1 MAFTIK
7 LGKITKRT
15 NSTKHTYSLIG
26 EHSVVL
32 KGGSSVIE
40 PTFLLN
46 TPAKFNTL
54 SRCNY
59 VEWVSDD
66 TGTDAVTNY
75 YWIDEI
81 TLDLDNMINI
91 KCRRDALAT
100 FKNAIT
106 GYSGM
111 IARRSNNYDV
121 SIFDPE
127 ILVSSKIK
135 KVKHVE
141 KDVKLGTDF
150 STGGNA
156 FGQSQLSATWQTIGK
171 DGTKTFNL
179 QALPEQTLAELLNGS
194 GTWEFGVTNPGQ
206 YVGDCFVLPFRLD
219 QSRYSESG
227 LIPMGNLQS
236 YISINY
242 ATIQPTIIAD
252 STQNM
257 IVEFSPSDYGLT
269 YPANDF
275 RNYTEKFTKA
285 AVWMPFVGKIDL
297 PSIHL
302 KANKIVGLY
311 AISIVNGQGK
321 FTLKAVY
328 TDSST
333 TSARDNEVVIMSSN
347 ISMRIEVPI
356 AMGHT
361 NQLQIANDTCAAI
374 STAAQVVGA
383 IATTA
388 AATVSGG
395 GAGFAMSAPG
405 AVSNISNAAQTGINI
420 AADYASGF
428 QEYTCLGSSGS
439 LAEITASVYK
449 AGIIIQQMDTVTE
462 AINTEKGR
470 PVMSV
475 GTIGTEAKFI
485 AMYAPSLKPAG
496 ATQSE
501 IEMINSVL
509 ANGIY
514 IESEQV

>member
-7 LGKITKRT
+7 LGKISKRT

-66 TGTDAVTNY
+66 IGTDAVTNY

-81 TLDLDNMINI
+81 TLDLDNIINI

-100 FKNAIT
+100 FKYTIT

-111 IARRSNNYDV
+111 VARRSTNYDV

-135 KVKHVE
+135 KTNKIE
-141 KDVKLGTDF
+141 KDVKLGPHTQQ
-150 STGGNA
+150 GNNA

-171 DGTKTFNL
+171 DGSRVFNI
-179 QALPEQTLAELLNGS
+179 QMLPEQTLAELLNGS

-206 YVGDCFVLPFRLD
+206 YIGDCFVLPFKF
-219 QSRYSESG
+219 ESYPDSS
-227 LIPMGNLQS
+227 LIPIGNLTAAVS
-236 YISINY
+236 VVHKDIN
-242 ATIQPTIIAD
+242 PVDIAN
-252 STQNM
+252 SNQTM
-257 IVEFSPSDYGLT
+257 SVVYTPSDYSLA
-269 YPANDF
+269 YAANDF
-275 RNYTEKFTKA
+275 RNYTEKFTKVA
-285 AVWMPFVGKIDL
+285 LWVPFVGKIDI

-302 KANKIVGLY
+302 KASKIVGTY
-311 AISIVNGQGK
+311 SVSVVNGQGK
-321 FTLKAVY
+321 FTLKAIY

-333 TSARDNEVVIMSSN
+333 TPATDNEVLIMSSN
-347 ISMRIEVPI
+347 ISMRVEVPI

-405 AVSNISNAAQTGINI
+405 AVSNLSNAAQTGINI

-439 LAEITASVYK
+439 LAELTDAVYK
-449 AGIIIQQMDTVTE
+449 SYMTIQQMDTVTE
-462 AINTEKGR
+462 AIHTEKGR

-475 GTIGTEAKFI
+475 GTIGPDAKFI
-485 AMYAPSLKPAG
+485 AMYAPSLRPAG

-501 IEMINSVL
+501 IEMINSAL